1 MLVRCCTALHTCA
14 QRRRGPETCVAR
26 HVLPGHAI
34 DAALPLT
41 FSSAESDRVA
51 EYDMKLMDID
61 SEHLGIPDTSYDAVV
76 KMSSS
81 EYARI
86 CRDLSVVGESVKI
99 DVSKDGVGFSSE
111 GEVGAAKLTLKQGA
125 GSAVHANDD
134 DEEEDEESKP
144 KGKKRKAGAASGAEE
159 SVPVE
164 IQLQQSVS
172 LTFSLKYL
180 SLFAKAAP
188 LCKGVALHMSN
199 EVPLLVRPL
208 PRRRSAEHTLTL
220 DSCCAQC
227 EFAFED
233 GHVRFYLAPKL
244 SEVSSSSSRPFPSPP
259 SFSYSLLSRIESL
272 ADPCLCRTTSEA
284 RFRVSFSPLLTQP
297 GHHHPHMYYLSFSR
311 RFALGHKHLS
321 FTATRAREKD
331 EGLRVRRR
339 EKSQRARRRERETG
353 AFDCCTERSAVTGG
367 GGEEDVHQGA
377 GASTPR
383 TLWIPPREA
392 VGGVSSGSLSRS
404 GNREAVDD
412 DDDSHSS
419 ALLHLLVVAR
429 QLAGRVLCVACIA
442 RASASERASGLCESE
457 REVSARRG
465 EARQELHSD
474 SSKSLPP
481 LAMAHPPPYSCGL
494 RHPLSPKGSGR
505 RARRRK
511 HAPRTWSLNETP
523 SAGGGPLR
531 GASLAVAGT
540 CGSAAAAA
548 ASTPGTR
555 AAAAAG
561 PVVAPVVGA
570 IAGAPALPPDAAA
583 EASGAA
589 GGARPGCASL
599 GGAGAP
605 GARPAV
611 VGAVDAI
618 LS

>member
-1 MLVRCCTALHTCA
+1 MQCSCDAVLRCALAHSA
-14 QRRRGPETCVAR
+14 AEGQRHALRAMF
-26 HVLPGHAI
+26 LPGHAT

-244 SEVSSSSSRPFPSPP
+244 SEVSFPHSRLFPLPLPFS
-259 SFSYSLLSRIESL
+259 SLLSRVESL
-272 ADPCLCRTTSEA
+272 ADPCCTGR
-284 RFRVSFSPLLTQP
+284 RVKPLSRLFLPLLTQP
-297 GHHHPHMYYLSFSR
+297 AIIFHTCTTSRSRAASLSVTSIFLSPR
-311 RFALGHKHLS
+311 RETERKM
-321 FTATRAREKD
+321 K
-331 EGLRVRRR
+331 GLR
-339 EKSQRARRRERETG
+339 G
-353 AFDCCTERSAVTGG
+353 
-367 GGEEDVHQGA
+367 
-377 GASTPR
+377 
-383 TLWIPPREA
+383 
-392 VGGVSSGSLSRS
+392 
-404 GNREAVDD
+404 
-412 DDDSHSS
+412 
-419 ALLHLLVVAR
+419 
-429 QLAGRVLCVACIA
+429 
-442 RASASERASGLCESE
+442 
-457 REVSARRG
+457 
-465 EARQELHSD
+465 
-474 SSKSLPP
+474 
-481 LAMAHPPPYSCGL
+481 
-494 RHPLSPKGSGR
+494 
-505 RARRRK
+505 
-511 HAPRTWSLNETP
+511 
-523 SAGGGPLR
+523 
-531 GASLAVAGT
+531 
-540 CGSAAAAA
+540 
-548 ASTPGTR
+548 
-555 AAAAAG
+555 
-561 PVVAPVVGA
+561 
-570 IAGAPALPPDAAA
+570 
-583 EASGAA
+583 
-589 GGARPGCASL
+589 
-599 GGAGAP
+599 
-605 GARPAV
+605 
-611 VGAVDAI
+611 
-618 LS
+618 